1 MNQQQLLMLA
11 FIAFVLYLAATG
23 RLKKLAT
30 AIKEPTTLSK
40 IPGGPAGIRT
50 YNTTTHTFQ

>member
-1 MNQQQLLMLA
+1 MIVVLG
-11 FIAFVLYLAATG
+11 IGAFVLYLAATG
-23 RLKKLAT
+23 RLKQLAT

-50 YNTTTHTFQ
+50 YDPTTHTFK